1 MSLSLFCPCLCFVS
15 SLSSSCLV
23 FVLVL
28 ALTCLCHLYLVFV
41 LSLLCLVFVFVL
53 VFVFTSPYSSSS
65 FASFSDFAFALLCC
79 SSCFSCAVDLQLVV
93 NRQLGFVSPFVL
105 SVSFVVFASFL
116 FGCLRSLR
124 TTYYRLRTTHYTL
137 PVPCYLL
144 LVLATY
150 YLQPISYDWRCTS
163 YYCYSYDLILIICYL
178 VAYDRW

>member
-1 MSLSLFCPCLCFVS
+1 MRKKVS
-15 SLSSSCLV
+15 SWK
-23 FVLVL
+23 VLGGGGPDPPLGHFDPGVI
-28 ALTCLCHLYLVFV
+28 
-41 LSLLCLVFVFVL
+41 
-53 VFVFTSPYSSSS
+53 
-65 FASFSDFAFALLCC
+65 
-79 SSCFSCAVDLQLVV
+79 
-93 NRQLGFVSPFVL
+93 RGRLGFVSPFVL

-144 LVLATY
+144 IVLATY